1 MQEMQKDYFVVDA
14 GNTNM
19 KLCQVI
25 NHEIRSVE
33 LFTKVS
39 ELCKKIQNKYVVCS
53 SVLNPT
59 LSEELNRVALSL
71 FEVSHKVNLP
81 FNSNYET
88 MDTLGTDRMCNVAG
102 MLKYAKNKNCLSV
115 DIGTCIKFDFL
126 TSDGV
131 YKGGSIAPGIRLRYQ
146 SLNEYTS
153 KLPLLNE
160 MTSVSLLGDNTQNS
174 MISGVLN
181 GIRAEIT
188 GMITRY
194 EEEYGS
200 IDIYMTGGDA
210 IYFDI
215 PQKNNIFAVENLTLE
230 GAVEIY
236 KLNAL

>member
-25 NHEIRSVE
+25 DHEIRNIE
-33 LFTKVS
+33 LFSDVS
-39 ELCKKIQNKYVVCS
+39 ELCKTVQSKYVVCT
-53 SVLNPT
+53 SVLNQS
-59 LSEELNRVALSL
+59 LSEKLSNVAISL

-81 FNSNYET
+81 FNSNYQT
-88 MDTLGTDRMCNVAG
+88 MNTLGTDRMCNVAG
-102 MLKYAKNKNCLSV
+102 MLKYAKNKNCLSL
-115 DIGTCIKFDFL
+115 DIGTCIKFDFI
-126 TSDGV
+126 TEDAV

-153 KLPLLNE
+153 NLPLIKE
-160 MTSVSLLGDNTQNS
+160 MTGVSLVGDNTQNS

-188 GMITRY
+188 GMIARY
-194 EEEYGS
+194 EQEYGP

>member
-25 NHEIRSVE
+25 DHEIRSVE
-33 LFTKVS
+33 LFSDVS
-39 ELCKKIQNKYVVCS
+39 ELCKTVQNKYVVCS
-53 SVLNPT
+53 SVLNSS
-59 LSEELNRVALSL
+59 LSEELKRVALS
-71 FEVSHKVNLP
+71 FFKVNHKVNLP
-81 FNSNYET
+81 FNSNYQT

-102 MLKYAKNKNCLSV
+102 MLKYGKNKNCLSV
-115 DIGTCIKFDFL
+115 DIGTCIKFDFI
-126 TSDGV
+126 TADAI

-146 SLNEYTS
+146 SLNEYTNN
-153 KLPLLNE
+153 LPLINE
-160 MTSVSLLGDNTQNS
+160 MTGVSLVGDNTQNS

-188 GMITRY
+188 GMISRY
-194 EEEYGS
+194 EQEYGS

>member
-1 MQEMQKDYFVVDA
+1 MQEMQKEFYVVDA

-19 KLCQVI
+19 KLCKVI
-25 NHEIRSVE
+25 DHDIKSVE
-33 LFTKVS
+33 LFTEVS
-39 ELCKKIQNKYVVCS
+39 ELCIKVRHKHVICT
-53 SVLNPT
+53 SVLEES
-59 LSEELNRVALSL
+59 LSEKLREAALSL
-71 FEVSHKVNLP
+71 FEVNHKTTLP
-81 FNSNYET
+81 FQSNYQT

-102 MLKYAKNKNCLSV
+102 MLKYAKNKNCLSI

-126 TSDGV
+126 TADSV
-131 YKGGSIAPGIRLRYQ
+131 YKGGSIAPGVRLRYR

-153 KLPLLNE
+153 NLPLLND
-160 MTSVSLLGDNTQNS
+160 MTGVSLVGDNTQNA

-181 GIRAEIT
+181 GIRAEII
-188 GMITRY
+188 GLISRY
-194 EEEYGS
+194 EQEYGS

-215 PQKNNIFAVENLTLE
+215 PQKSNIFAVENLTLE

>member
-1 MQEMQKDYFVVDA
+1 MQKDYFVVDA

-25 NHEIRSVE
+25 DDEIKSVE
-33 LFTKVS
+33 LFTEVS
-39 ELCKKIQNKYVVCS
+39 ELCMKVQNSHVVCT
-53 SVLNPT
+53 SVLEKSI
-59 LSEELNRVALSL
+59 SEKLREAAHSL
-71 FEVSHKVNLP
+71 FEVNHKMSLP
-81 FNSNYET
+81 FQSNYQT
-88 MDTLGTDRMCNVAG
+88 MQTLGTDRMCNVAG
-102 MLKYAKNKNCLSV
+102 MLKYAKNRSCLSV

-126 TSDGV
+126 TTDGV

-146 SLNEYTS
+146 SLNEYTRN
-153 KLPLLNE
+153 LPLLND
-160 MTSVSLLGDNTQNS
+160 MTGVALIGDNTQNS

-188 GMITRY
+188 GLISRY
-194 EEEYGS
+194 EQEYGS

-230 GAVEIY
+230 GAVEIF

>member
-1 MQEMQKDYFVVDA
+1 
-14 GNTNM
+14 
-19 KLCQVI
+19 
-25 NHEIRSVE
+25 
-33 LFTKVS
+33 
-39 ELCKKIQNKYVVCS
+39 
-53 SVLNPT
+53 
-59 LSEELNRVALSL
+59 
-71 FEVSHKVNLP
+71 
-81 FNSNYET
+81 
-88 MDTLGTDRMCNVAG
+88 MCNVAG

-115 DIGTCIKFDFL
+115 DIGTCIKFDFI
-126 TSDGV
+126 TADTA
-131 YKGGSIAPGIRLRYQ
+131 YIGGSIAPGIRLRYQ

-153 KLPLLNE
+153 NLPLLNE
-160 MTSVSLLGDNTQNS
+160 TTAVSLIGQHTQNS

-188 GMITRY
+188 GMIARY
-194 EEEYGS
+194 EQEYGP

>member
-25 NHEIRSVE
+25 DHEIRSVE
-33 LFTKVS
+33 LFSDVS
-39 ELCKKIQNKYVVCS
+39 ELCKTVQNKYVVCS
-53 SVLNPT
+53 SVLNSS
-59 LSEELNRVALSL
+59 LSEELKRVALSL
-71 FEVSHKVNLP
+71 FKVNHKVNLP
-81 FNSNYET
+81 FNSNYQT

-102 MLKYAKNKNCLSV
+102 MLKYGKNKNCLSV
-115 DIGTCIKFDFL
+115 DIGTCIKFDFI
-126 TSDGV
+126 TADAI

-146 SLNEYTS
+146 SLNEYTNN
-153 KLPLLNE
+153 LPLINE
-160 MTSVSLLGDNTQNS
+160 MTGVSLVGDNTQNS

-188 GMITRY
+188 GMISRY
-194 EEEYGS
+194 EQEYGS